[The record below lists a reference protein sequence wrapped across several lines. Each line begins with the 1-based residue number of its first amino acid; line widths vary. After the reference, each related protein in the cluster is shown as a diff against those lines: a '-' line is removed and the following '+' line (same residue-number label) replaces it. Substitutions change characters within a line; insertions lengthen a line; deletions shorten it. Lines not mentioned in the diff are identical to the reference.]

1 MKKKIVAVRVDVNML
16 IAIDHK
22 AKEENLSRTE
32 FVNKAIGYY
41 LLQLKEDKK
50 KDDDLSVILSALNDI
65 SGNIT
70 ESKQEMKTFIASL
83 EDSKHVQETYEYKM
97 LLQFV
102 RRICAGIITI
112 SSKDQIS
119 LLRNVFKDVAIW
131 ELVK

>member
-1 MKKKIVAVRVDVNML
+1 ML

-22 AKEENLSRTE
+22 AKEKNLSRTE

-41 LLQLKEDKK
+41 LLQLKDDKK
-50 KDDDLSVILSALNDI
+50 KDDDLSVILSALNGL
-65 SGNIT
+65 SENIV
-70 ESKQEMKTFIASL
+70 EGKNEMMNFIASL
-83 EDSKHVQETYEYKM
+83 EESKHVQETFEYKM

-131 ELVK
+131 EMVK